1 MTLPAPGEP
10 EHGLG
15 TPGDTPAAE
24 LLLSGRRS
32 STAGPGIAA
41 PVVMPG
47 PGEGR
52 AVLGRARRLLACQ
65 LTEEGDA
72 GLGWVGAAR
81 HPRLFV
87 SGSRR

>member
-1 MTLPAPGEP
+1 MALPAHGEP

-15 TPGDTPAAE
+15 TPGDTPAVE
-24 LLLSGRRS
+24 LLLSGHRG

-41 PVVMPG
+41 LVVMPG

-52 AVLGRARRLLACQ
+52 AVLGLAWRLLACQ
-65 LTEEGDA
+65 VTEEGDA
-72 GLGWVGAAR
+72 GLGWVGATR

-87 SGSRR
+87 SGSCR